1 MKIHGKSGLM
11 LAVAY
16 LIAAL
21 ALGGCARQHIVS
33 SPPAQRPADRVVPA
47 PAPGSTESAESVEPA
62 GATATKP
69 ADEQWQGSEGVY
81 VVDAPAAEEPKAV
94 LEEDLDEEQG
104 WVKAA
109 APATPADPDAAE
121 AATAEPAQAATTEPE
136 TAEPEAV
143 TPDAAS
149 LESTAP
155 APRAVTQGGQYYVQ
169 VGAFSDLENANR
181 ALARLIK
188 EGYKGSKLDATTD
201 GLYRVQAGTFAD
213 PVEAGA
219 ALDRLRAQYPKG
231 FVLKTD

>member
-11 LAVAY
+11 LAAAY

-47 PAPGSTESAESVEPA
+47 PAPGSAESAQPA

-81 VVDAPAAEEPKAV
+81 VVDAPATEEPKAV
-94 LEEDLDEEQG
+94 LEDDLDEEQG
-104 WVKAA
+104 WVKAT
-109 APATPADPDAAE
+109 APATPADPDAAASGTAPAR
-121 AATAEPAQAATTEPE
+121 AATAEPD
-136 TAEPEAV
+136 AV

-149 LESTAP
+149 LGSTAP
-155 APRAVTQGGQYYVQ
+155 DQAPMAVTPGGQYYVQ

-188 EGYKGSKLDATTD
+188 EGYKGSKLDATAD

-213 PVEAGA
+213 PAEAGA
-219 ALDRLRAQYPKG
+219 ALERLRTQYPKG